1 MVRPDLP
8 RGVDALRAFLEGPT
22 QETKP
27 VQAAPA
33 TLHGVGALRAL
44 LEGGDASTPA
54 TLPKAAKTK
63 VITSDRTPSPVPLAL
78 FQAPAP
84 EDVAA

>member
-8 RGVDALRAFLEGPT
+8 RGVDALRVFLEGPT

-63 VITSDRTPSPVPLAL
+63 VITSDRMPSPVPLAL